1 MSAVPSTVTEQHA
14 QPSEEQITLKLKY
27 TAKEDYQS
35 AKTAQT
41 YEQRDMYKGVVGSRR
56 VKTETNVIRQL
67 ADRIE
72 PGSILLDC
80 PCGNGRWFEILSKNV
95 THIRAIDVSKG
106 MVEYASQRQQPA
118 SVSVEVGLGDA
129 EDLALEDN
137 EVDYTFSYALMKHI
151 PVNIQFNIMKEF
163 ARVSR
168 KGVFCSFAVLNPVS
182 YAWWSRK
189 KLPESYPVI
198 REDLYNMAN
207 NAGLKLTELIKV
219 SQPVVGLEYFAV
231 FQKTDQPNR

>member
-1 MSAVPSTVTEQHA
+1 MSALPAPKSQQQDQNDDGPV
-14 QPSEEQITLKLKY
+14 TLKLKY

-35 AKTAQT
+35 SETART
-41 YEQRDMYKGVVGSRR
+41 YEQRDMYNGVIGSRR
-56 VKTETNVIRQL
+56 VTTETHVIRQL

-72 PGSILLDC
+72 PGSTLLDC

-95 THIRAIDVSKG
+95 TRIRAVDVSKG
-106 MVEYASQRQQPA
+106 MVEYASQRQLPA

-129 EDLALEDN
+129 ENLALEDN
-137 EVDYTFSYALMKHI
+137 EVDYIFSYALMKHI

-198 REDLYNMAN
+198 REDLYNMAKH
-207 NAGLKLTELIKV
+207 AGLKLTELIKV